1 MAVFEILASIQYSS
15 APTTQSLSSSIGCV
29 AKTILPAKP
38 NPAAGRAGRLFSF
51 QSKDFLDEL
60 NLPILGKLVYRQL
73 DLDIRR
79 NRLYH

>member
-1 MAVFEILASIQYSS
+1 LCWKNDS
-15 APTTQSLSSSIGCV
+15 AGETE
-29 AKTILPAKP
+29 
-38 NPAAGRAGRLFSF
+38 PAAGLAGRLFSF